1 LLRIGVVLGGMMS
14 AFGMFNA
21 LVMSYSRL
29 PLAMAQDGMLPA
41 VFGKLQKKSRAPWVA
56 IAALAMGWAMCLG
69 LGFARLVTID
79 ILLYGFSLGLEFVA
93 LVVLRFREP
102 ELARPFRVPGGL
114 FGTIAI
120 GIPPMLLLGFSVIRS
135 EHEQIWNMS
144 SFAFG
149 MILTAAGFVVYFI
162 NHALKPTGWTVPVE
176 RKPEPAA

>member
-1 LLRIGVVLGGMMS
+1 VLGGMMS

-114 FGTIAI
+114 FGAIAI

-149 MILTAAGFVVYFI
+149 MILIAAGFVVYFI
-162 NHALKPTGWTVPVE
+162 NHALKPSGWTVASE
-176 RKPEPAA
+176 ETQPAA